1 LIGGPPDRSTT
12 TIETAPVRPSGT
24 RWAWVVGLAAAL
36 TVGLALYGRWS
47 SPPTSPAAL
56 TAGTPAGNAALSSP
70 SQSPGA
76 IGSGGPQDLP
86 QPILASAPV
95 GAWPVDLAFGFGS
108 VWVVDVGDGSLSS
121 LDLRTGQFKRAI
133 GLGGGPIALAVDDD
147 WVWVAQRQAHT
158 IARIEPLFD
167 VQLAPITLSGAPV
180 DVAAGAGSLW
190 VAIEDDAVL
199 RIDSSTD
206 QVVATI
212 AVPDRPRSVVF
223 AAGSVWVASRWAGT
237 VTRID
242 PATNTVVESWAV
254 PGADRLVATSDAV
267 WVVNAL
273 SCGLGICGRNGQ
285 LYRLD
290 GTTGDLTEG
299 VASVGLVTPGAG
311 GLWAV
316 ALGSNTLLR
325 IDHMTGLPTSRA
337 SLGLERLPTA
347 LLETPGSLWIADA
360 AQGRVLQV
368 ATAGGP

>member
-1 LIGGPPDRSTT
+1 MS
-12 TIETAPVRPSGT
+12 IETAPVRPKGT
-24 RWAWVVGLAAAL
+24 RRAWVVGLAAAL

-56 TAGTPAGNAALSSP
+56 PAGTPAANAALSSP
-70 SQSPGA
+70 SQAPGA
-76 IGSGGPQDLP
+76 IGTAAPQELA

-95 GAWPVDLAFGFGS
+95 GSWPVDLAYGFGS
-108 VWVVDVGDGSLSS
+108 VWVVAIGDESLSS
-121 LDLRTGQFKRAI
+121 LDLQTGQFKRAI
-133 GLGGGPIALAVDDD
+133 ALGGGPIALAVDDD

-158 IARIEPLFD
+158 IVRIEPLFD
-167 VQLAPITLSGAPV
+167 VQLAPIALSGAPV
-180 DVAAGAGSLW
+180 DIAAGAGALW

-199 RIDSSTD
+199 RIDPSTD

-212 AVPDRPRSVVF
+212 AVPDRPRSLVF

-242 PATNTVVESWAV
+242 PATNAVAESLAV
-254 PGADRLVATSDAV
+254 PGADRLAATSDAL

-273 SCGLGICGRNGQ
+273 SCGLGICGRNGA
-285 LYRLD
+285 LYRID
-290 GTTGDLTEG
+290 GSSGRLAETMAG
-299 VASVGLVTPGAG
+299 VGLVTPGAG

-316 ALGSNTLLR
+316 VLGSNTLLR
-325 IDHMTGLPTSRA
+325 IDHVTGLPTSRA
-337 SLGLERLPTA
+337 ALGLERLPTA

>member
-1 LIGGPPDRSTT
+1 M
-12 TIETAPVRPSGT
+12 TIETTPVRPNGT
-24 RWAWVVGLAAAL
+24 RRAWVVGLAAAL

-56 TAGTPAGNAALSSP
+56 LAGTPAGNGALSNPSP
-70 SQSPGA
+70 APA
-76 IGSGGPQDLP
+76 TGSAAPQDLP
-86 QPILASAPV
+86 QPIQASAPV
-95 GAWPVDLAFGFGS
+95 GSWPVDLAYGFGS
-108 VWVVDVGDGSLSS
+108 VWVVAVGDESLSS
-121 LDLRTGQFKRAI
+121 LDLQTGQFKRAI
-133 GLGGGPIALAVDDD
+133 ALGGGPIALAVDDD
-147 WVWVAQRQAHT
+147 WVWVAQRHAHT
-158 IARIEPLFD
+158 IVRIEPLFD
-167 VQLAPITLSGAPV
+167 VQLAPIPLSGAPV
-180 DVAAGAGSLW
+180 DIAAGAGALW

-199 RIDSSTD
+199 RIDPSTD

-212 AVPDRPRSVVF
+212 AVPDRPRSLVF

-242 PATNTVVESWAV
+242 PATNAVVESLAV
-254 PGADRLVATSDAV
+254 PGADRLAATSDAL

-290 GTTGDLTEG
+290 GTSSDLVEATTG
-299 VASVGLVTPGAG
+299 VGLVTPGAG

-316 ALGSNTLLR
+316 VLGSNTLLR
-325 IDHMTGLPTSRA
+325 IDHVTGMATSRA
-337 SLGLERLPTA
+337 ALGLERLPTA

-360 AQGRVLQV
+360 AEGRVLQV

>member
-1 LIGGPPDRSTT
+1 M
-12 TIETAPVRPSGT
+12 TIETTPVRPKGT
-24 RWAWVVGLAAAL
+24 RRAWLTGLAAAL

-47 SPPTSPAAL
+47 SPPTSPVAL
-56 TAGTPAGNAALSSP
+56 PAGTPAGNPELSSP
-70 SQSPGA
+70 SPIA
-76 IGSGGPQDLP
+76 DRQDLP

-95 GAWPVDLAFGFGS
+95 GSWPVDLAFGFGS
-108 VWVVDVGDGSLSS
+108 VWVVALGDGSLSS
-121 LDLRTGQFKRAI
+121 LDLQTGQFKRAV
-133 GLGGGPIALAVDDD
+133 GLGGGPIALAVGDGS
-147 WVWVAQRQAHT
+147 VWVAQRQAHT

-167 VQLAPITLSGAPV
+167 VGLATIALSGAPV
-180 DVAAGAGSLW
+180 DVAAGAGAVW

-199 RIDSSTD
+199 RIDPSTD
-206 QVVATI
+206 RVVATI

-242 PATNTVVESWAV
+242 PATNAVVESRAV
-254 PGADRLVATSDAV
+254 PGADRLAATPDAL

-290 GTTGDLTEG
+290 DASGDLAEG
-299 VASVGLVTPGAG
+299 MAGVGLVTPGAG
-311 GLWAV
+311 GLWGV
-316 ALGSNTLLR
+316 VLGSNTLLR
-325 IDHMTGLPTSRA
+325 IDDVTGLPTSRA
-337 SLGLERLPTA
+337 ALGLERLPTA

-360 AQGRVLQV
+360 AQGSVLQV